1 VINFFSNARGK
12 VGLIKHLVGR
22 FIKDEKVDVT
32 RLGKSMGDRIDCL
45 AHEIFVSHR
54 SVLFF
59 EHATYIVP
67 AVWGA
72 KKEGALTGVQKDIN
86 NRVEPVIRELLDGL
100 GLANPTEEQKF
111 AVEFMIRGL
120 LITKITYMLEL
131 GKNMGLAP
139 VDKNRKDKH
148 PLTDIEPLGRA

>member
-1 VINFFSNARGK
+1 M
-12 VGLIKHLVGR
+12 GLIRHLIGR
-22 FIKDEKVDVT
+22 FSKEEKPDIT
-32 RLGKSMGDRIDCL
+32 RLGKSMGDRVDRL

-59 EHATYIVP
+59 EHATFIVP

-72 KKEGALTGVQKDIN
+72 KKEGILTSVQKDIN
-86 NRVEPVIRELLDGL
+86 GRVEPVIRELMMDLDL
-100 GLANPTEEQKF
+100 EEPSDAQKF

-131 GKNMGLAP
+131 GKNMGLACHG
-139 VDKNRKDKH
+139 KDQQEKH
-148 PLTDIEPLGRA
+148 PLTDMEPLGRA

>member
-1 VINFFSNARGK
+1 
-12 VGLIKHLVGR
+12 
-22 FIKDEKVDVT
+22 
-32 RLGKSMGDRIDCL
+32 MGDRIDRL
-45 AHEIFVSHR
+45 AHEIFVTHR

-72 KKEGALTGVQKDIN
+72 KKEGGLTAVQKDIN
-86 NRVEPVIRELLDGL
+86 SRVEPVVRELMMDL
-100 GLANPTEEQKF
+100 GLEDPSDEQKF
-111 AVEFMIRGL
+111 AVEFMLRGL

-139 VDKNRKDKH
+139 VDKNQKEKKH
-148 PLTDIEPLGRA
+148 PLTDMEPWGRA

>member
-1 VINFFSNARGK
+1 M
-12 VGLIKHLVGR
+12 GLIRHLVGR

-32 RLGKSMGDRIDCL
+32 RLGKSMGDRIDRL

-54 SVLFF
+54 AVLFF

-72 KKEGALTGVQKDIN
+72 KKEGVLTAVQKDIN
-86 NRVEPVIRELLDGL
+86 SRVEPVIRELMNEL
-100 GLANPTEEQKF
+100 GLTNPTEDQKF

-120 LITKITYMLEL
+120 LITKVTYMLEL

-139 VDKNRKDKH
+139 VDKNRKDRH
-148 PLTDIEPLGRA
+148 PLTDMEPLGRA

>member
-1 VINFFSNARGK
+1 M
-12 VGLIKHLVGR
+12 GLIRHLVGR
-22 FIKDEKVDVT
+22 FTREEKSDVT
-32 RLGKSMGDRIDCL
+32 RLGKSMGDRIDRL
-45 AHEIFVSHR
+45 AHEIFVTHR

-72 KKEGALTGVQKDIN
+72 KKEGGLTAVQKDIN
-86 NRVEPVIRELLDGL
+86 SRVEPVVRELMMDL
-100 GLANPTEEQKF
+100 GLEDPSDEQKF
-111 AVEFMIRGL
+111 AVEFMLRGL

-139 VDKNRKDKH
+139 VDKNQKEKKH
-148 PLTDIEPLGRA
+148 PLTDMEPWGRA